1 MNTPVISVVPK
12 EFSRSLITNPKT
24 APSSMKFFVATAC
37 VLLLAAGISADPVKA
52 ATEEQSGAFAKCLET
67 DSISCLQLTLF
78 RKAKSVFDNPQ
89 IELFGGVSLVKSNE
103 GRQGKSLD
111 NSLAVE
117 AAPSVE
123 ARTAEM
129 GNYFMDNAKSFF
141 AERSLNFNFANAAR
155 SVARAI
161 PDDIKADLREL
172 VVESRTRKK
181 KLLKKFLPIL
191 LGVGAKIAVLGVGS
205 IFGLLFLAKKALVVS
220 VIAFFL
226 ALAAGA
232 SSGLGRIGGGGGGAG
247 GLLGGLGGLFGG
259 KNAGSSGAASSGG
272 WSSGGGSSS
281 AGWSSGGSSGWD
293 SHGAY
298 SSPVAQTIAYQGYKQ
313 ARR

>member
-1 MNTPVISVVPK
+1 
-12 EFSRSLITNPKT
+12 
-24 APSSMKFFVATAC
+24 MKLFIATAC
-37 VLLLAAGISADPVKA
+37 VLLLTTGILADPIKDNNA
-52 ATEEQSGAFAKCLET
+52 AQGSGFAKCLET

-78 RKAKSVFDNPQ
+78 RKAKSIFDNPQ
-89 IELFGGVSLVKSNE
+89 IEIFGGVSLVKANE

-111 NSLAVE
+111 DNAIAVE
-117 AAPSVE
+117 AAPTVE
-123 ARTAEM
+123 ARTTEM
-129 GNYFMDNAKSFF
+129 GTYFMTNAKNFF

-172 VVESRTRKK
+172 VVESRTKKK

-191 LGVGAKIAVLGVGS
+191 LGVGAKVAVLGVGA
-205 IFGLLFLAKKALVVS
+205 ILGLLFLAKKALIVS

-232 SSGLGRIGGGGGGAG
+232 SSGLGRLGGSGGSG

-259 KNAGSSGAASSGG
+259 KNSGASASSGG
-272 WSSGGGSSS
+272 WSSGGAATG
-281 AGWSSGGSSGWD
+281 GWSSGGSSGGWD

-298 SSPVAQTIAYQGYKQ
+298 SSPVAQTIAYSGYKQ

>member
-1 MNTPVISVVPK
+1 MNTPVNSVVPK
-12 EFSRSLITNPKT
+12 KISLFQSRIT
-24 APSSMKFFVATAC
+24 AMKFFIASAC
-37 VLLLAAGISADPVKA
+37 VLLLASGISADPVA
-52 ATEEQSGAFAKCLET
+52 AASAASSDEQSGAFAKCLEA

-78 RKAKSVFDNPQ
+78 RKAKSIFDNPQ
-89 IELFGGVSLVKSNE
+89 IELFGGVSLVKANE

-111 NSLAVE
+111 NSIAVE

-191 LGVGAKIAVLGVGS
+191 LGVGAKVAVLAVGA
-205 IFGLLFLAKKALVVS
+205 IFGLLFMAKKALVVS

-232 SSGLGRIGGGGGGAG
+232 SSGLSRLGGSGGGG

-259 KNAGSSGAASSGG
+259 KSSGTAAVSSGG
-272 WSSGGGSSS
+272 WSSGGGAASG
-281 AGWSSGGSSGWD
+281 GWSSGGNSGWD
-293 SHGAY
+293 THGAY

-313 ARR
+313 TRR

>member
-1 MNTPVISVVPK
+1 M
-12 EFSRSLITNPKT
+12 E
-24 APSSMKFFVATAC
+24 A
-37 VLLLAAGISADPVKA
+37 
-52 ATEEQSGAFAKCLET
+52 

-78 RKAKSVFDNPQ
+78 RKAKSFFENPQ
-89 IELFGGVSLVKSNE
+89 IEVFGGVSLIKSNE

-111 NSLAVE
+111 DNAVAVE

-123 ARTAEM
+123 ARTSEM
-129 GNYFMDNAKSFF
+129 GTYFMNHAKNFF

-172 VVESRTRKK
+172 VVESRTKKK

-191 LGVGAKIAVLGVGS
+191 LGVGAKVAVLGVGA

-232 SSGLGRIGGGGGGAG
+232 SSGLSRLGGGGG

-259 KNAGSSGAASSGG
+259 KNSGSASSSSGG
-272 WSSGGGSSS
+272 WSSGGGSSG
-281 AGWSSGGSSGWD
+281 GWSSGGNSGWD

-298 SSPVAQTIAYQGYKQ
+298 SSPVAQTIAYSGYKQ

>member
-1 MNTPVISVVPK
+1 MLICASP
-12 EFSRSLITNPKT
+12 SLRV
-24 APSSMKFFVATAC
+24 S
-37 VLLLAAGISADPVKA
+37 
-52 ATEEQSGAFAKCLET
+52 
-67 DSISCLQLTLF
+67 LQLF
-78 RKAKSVFDNPQ
+78 RKAKSVFENPQ
-89 IELFGGVSLVKSNE
+89 IELFGGVSLIKADE

-111 NSLAVE
+111 NSLAVD
-117 AAPSVE
+117 AAPTVE

-129 GNYFMDNAKSFF
+129 GNYFMDNAKNFF

-191 LGVGAKIAVLGVGS
+191 LGVGAKIAVLAVGA
-205 IFGLLFLAKKALVVS
+205 IFGLLFLAKKALIVS

-232 SSGLGRIGGGGGGAG
+232 SSGLGRLGGSGGGG

-259 KNAGSSGAASSGG
+259 KNSGSGAAAVSSGG

-281 AGWSSGGSSGWD
+281 GGWSSGGNSGWD

>member
-1 MNTPVISVVPK
+1 
-12 EFSRSLITNPKT
+12 
-24 APSSMKFFVATAC
+24 MKFFIATAC

-52 ATEEQSGAFAKCLET
+52 ATEEQSGAFAKCLDT

-78 RKAKSVFDNPQ
+78 RKAKSIFDNPQ
-89 IELFGGVSLVKSNE
+89 IELFGGVSLVKANE

-111 NSLAVE
+111 NSVAVE
-117 AAPSVE
+117 AAPTVE

-232 SSGLGRIGGGGGGAG
+232 SSGLGRIGGSGGGG

-259 KNAGSSGAASSGG
+259 KNAGGASAASSGG
-272 WSSGGGSSS
+272 WSSGGGAAASN
-281 AGWSSGGSSGWD
+281 GWSSGGSSGWD
-293 SHGAY
+293 THGAY

>member
-1 MNTPVISVVPK
+1 
-12 EFSRSLITNPKT
+12 
-24 APSSMKFFVATAC
+24 MKFFIATAC

-52 ATEEQSGAFAKCLET
+52 ATEEQSGAFAKCLDT

-78 RKAKSVFDNPQ
+78 RKAKSIFDNPQ
-89 IELFGGVSLVKSNE
+89 IELFGGVSLVKANE

-111 NSLAVE
+111 NSVAVE
-117 AAPSVE
+117 AAPTVE

-232 SSGLGRIGGGGGGAG
+232 SSGLGRIGGSGGGG

-259 KNAGSSGAASSGG
+259 KNAGSSSSASSGG
-272 WSSGGGSSS
+272 WSSGGGAPASN
-281 AGWSSGGSSGWD
+281 GWSSGGSSGWD
-293 SHGAY
+293 THGAY

>member
-1 MNTPVISVVPK
+1 
-12 EFSRSLITNPKT
+12 
-24 APSSMKFFVATAC
+24 MKHFIATAC
-37 VLLLAAGISADPVKA
+37 VLLLLASSGISADPLKA
-52 ATEEQSGAFAKCLET
+52 AANNDGIPSPGGAFAKCLEA

-78 RKAKSVFDNPQ
+78 RKAKSIFDNPA
-89 IELFGGVSLVKSNE
+89 IEIFGGVSLVKANE

-111 NSLAVE
+111 NTLAVE
-117 AAPSVE
+117 AAPTVE

-191 LGVGAKIAVLGVGS
+191 LGVGAKVAVLAVGA
-205 IFGLLFLAKKALVVS
+205 IIGLFFMAKKALIVS
-220 VIAFFL
+220 VIAFVL

-232 SSGLGRIGGGGGGAG
+232 SSGLSRLGGSGGSGG

-259 KNAGSSGAASSGG
+259 KSSSSSSVSSGG
-272 WSSGGGSSS
+272 WSSGGGSSGG
-281 AGWSSGGSSGWD
+281 GWSSGGNSGWD

-298 SSPVAQTIAYQGYKQ
+298 SAPVAQTIAYQGYKQ
-313 ARR
+313 TRR

>member
-12 EFSRSLITNPKT
+12 EFSLVQNQHTT
-24 APSSMKFFVATAC
+24 MKFFIATAC

-52 ATEEQSGAFAKCLET
+52 ATEEQSGAFAKCLDT

-78 RKAKSVFDNPQ
+78 RKAKSIFDNPQ
-89 IELFGGVSLVKSNE
+89 IELFGGVSLVKANE

-111 NSLAVE
+111 NSVAVE
-117 AAPSVE
+117 AAPTVE

-232 SSGLGRIGGGGGGAG
+232 SSGLGRIGGSGGSGG

-259 KNAGSSGAASSGG
+259 KNAGGASSSASSGG
-272 WSSGGGSSS
+272 WSSGGGAASNN
-281 AGWSSGGSSGWD
+281 GWSSGGSSGWD
-293 SHGAY
+293 THGAY

>member
-1 MNTPVISVVPK
+1 MN
-12 EFSRSLITNPKT
+12 LYLT
-24 APSSMKFFVATAC
+24 ATC
-37 VLLLAAGISADPVKA
+37 ILLLSA
-52 ATEEQSGAFAKCLET
+52 GAFADPIKDNNVVTPASGFNKCLEA

-78 RKAKSVFDNPQ
+78 RKAKSFFENPQ
-89 IELFGGVSLVKSNE
+89 IEVFGGVSLIKSNE

-111 NSLAVE
+111 DNAVAVE

-123 ARTAEM
+123 ARTSEM
-129 GNYFMDNAKSFF
+129 GTYFMNHAKNFF

-172 VVESRTRKK
+172 VVESRTKKK
-181 KLLKKFLPIL
+181 KLLKKLLPIL
-191 LGVGAKIAVLGVGS
+191 LGVGAKIAVLGVGA

-232 SSGLGRIGGGGGGAG
+232 SSGLSRLGGGGGG

-259 KNAGSSGAASSGG
+259 KNSGSASASTGGWSSGAASGG
-272 WSSGGGSSS
+272 WSSGGN
-281 AGWSSGGSSGWD
+281 SGWD

-298 SSPVAQTIAYQGYKQ
+298 SSPVAQTIAYSGYKQ